1 MHTGIAL
8 VVQAKSAEQAITCVE
23 HFNEHNAQ
31 WSDWNEHG
39 GRWSDVIEG
48 AVLRYSDDPK
58 KFNEL
63 VEEFKGYKKA
73 EMARFIAEVGDLS
86 VKELVT
92 NPKYRYGSG
101 NPLNDVEG
109 LSEEEKKKARE
120 EYLDNSLKLWQAKKL
135 LKLVDGEFGENQ
147 HFFDADAHTTE
158 DNYLNE
164 RIKENPDEQFIVIW
178 DYHY

>member
-8 VVQAKSAEQAITCVE
+8 VVQADSAEEAVACVE

-63 VEEFKGYKKA
+63 VEQYKGYKKA
-73 EMARFIAEVGDLS
+73 EIERFMAEVGDLTI
-86 VKELVT
+86 KEIVT
-92 NPKYRYGSG
+92 NPK
-101 NPLNDVEG
+101 
-109 LSEEEKKKARE
+109 
-120 EYLDNSLKLWQAKKL
+120 LWQANKL
-135 LKLVDGEFGENQ
+135 LKLVYGEFGERQ
-147 HFFDADAHTTE
+147 HFFDADAHTTS

-164 RIKENPDEQFIVIW
+164 RIKENPDKQFIVIW